1 MRITDQAQS
10 QADASDDVGC
20 PASGARPTHLQWIGD
35 LQADFMGIGIRN
47 RGIWIMS
54 SPALV
59 GFAAMLFVPLRTARP
74 ARLDSGRRRQRLA
87 V

>member
-59 GFAAMLFVPLRTARP
+59 GFAAMLFVPLRTAQP
-74 ARLDSGRRRQRLA
+74 ARLDSG
-87 V
+87 